1 MSLTSSPR
9 ILLLDE
15 PAAGLSAVERKVM
28 ADVIRGLPSDLALIL
43 IEHDIELALSLV
55 DRVICMYQ
63 GQIFAEGSPDEIRKN
78 PKVQD
83 IYLGRRNR
91 A

>member
-1 MSLTSSPR
+1 
-9 ILLLDE
+9 
-15 PAAGLSAVERKVM
+15 M
-28 ADVIRGLPSDLALIL
+28 AQVIRSLPRELAVIL

-63 GQIFAEGSPDEIRKN
+63 GQIFAAGTPEEIRNN

-83 IYLGRRNR
+83 IYLGRRTG